1 MKRAVIAFGGNALGN
16 NPEEQ
21 QELIK
26 VAAKSLI
33 PLVEEDYEIVIGH
46 GNGPQVGIIN
56 LAFENSI
63 DNEDIPYM
71 PLPECDAMSQGYIG
85 YHLAKGI
92 KEVLKKVGF
101 DKEVVALIT
110 QVAVDRNDP
119 SFKDPT
125 KPIGP
130 FYSEEKAMKLK
141 EASGDTYVEDAGRG
155 YRKVVASPKPLEI
168 IEIESIKKLIEAGN
182 IVIAGGGGGIP
193 VYLDDK
199 TKGASAVIDKDAL
212 CSLMAINLKA
222 DKLIILTNVEQAQ
235 INYNTDKAENIG
247 KVDIAT
253 LKEYIKEGH
262 FAKGSMLPKI
272 ESAIS
277 FVEATGN
284 EAIITDLDSLP
295 NALLGNE
302 ATIIVK

>member
-1 MKRAVIAFGGNALGN
+1 M
-16 NPEEQ
+16 
-21 QELIK
+21 
-26 VAAKSLI
+26 
-33 PLVEEDYEIVIGH
+33 
-46 GNGPQVGIIN
+46 
-56 LAFENSI
+56 AFENSL

-92 KEVLKKVGF
+92 KEVLKKAGF

-110 QVAVDRNDP
+110 QAAVDRNDP

-253 LKEYIKEGH
+253 LKEYIKQGH